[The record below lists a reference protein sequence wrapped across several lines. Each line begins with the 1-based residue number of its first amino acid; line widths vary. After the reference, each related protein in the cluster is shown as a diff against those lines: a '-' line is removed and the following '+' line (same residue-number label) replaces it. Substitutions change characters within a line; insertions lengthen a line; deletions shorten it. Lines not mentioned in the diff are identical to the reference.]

1 MKRILLYI
9 GILFF
14 ALSGAGR
21 TFRPAAGDLL
31 FQINEASAMTDAIT
45 AATAEKE
52 PYPFSHVAICLGGA
66 KSDSVI
72 EASGRGGVRIVS
84 LTEFLDASGKID
96 GRPAVVAMRLR
107 DTTDIAARAAVRS
120 LKYLGQPYDYSYLPA
135 NGKMYCSELVWE
147 SYLDRHGAKLFHARP
162 MNFRDSA
169 GRLPDFWRRLFEKL
183 GEPVPEGVIGT
194 NPADLSKDSLLRE
207 IHRYF

>member
-14 ALSGAGR
+14 ALSCAGR

-135 NGKMYCSELVWE
+135 NGKMYCSEQI
-147 SYLDRHGAKLFHARP
+147 
-162 MNFRDSA
+162 
-169 GRLPDFWRRLFEKL
+169 GRAH
-183 GEPVPEGVIGT
+183 V
-194 NPADLSKDSLLRE
+194 
-207 IHRYF
+207 